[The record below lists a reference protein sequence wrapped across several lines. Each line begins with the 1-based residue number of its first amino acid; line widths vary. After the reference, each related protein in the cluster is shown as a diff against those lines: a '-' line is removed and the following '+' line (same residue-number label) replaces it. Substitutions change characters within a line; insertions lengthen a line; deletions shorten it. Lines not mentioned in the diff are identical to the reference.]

1 MAQKHILLQLQE
13 GISDTTP
20 AVVDEVKR
28 LQKWLKEWGM
38 LGPREAVDGKF
49 GNHTNEAV
57 KSFQQNQ
64 SLQVDGKVGQ
74 NTWAALLKVSPS
86 EVEIIHR
93 PGDAASSGNAYA
105 GFTGNKLIIYNE
117 LKTHSFS
124 DVQCAAILG
133 CWQQES
139 SFNPYAKE
147 GPPPKG
153 LGLAQ
158 WSGSRRGKVPAFTH
172 NVATDIHNQVNLFV
186 EELNTTEKKAGNTLR
201 SATTLAQAMQGMKEF
216 ERYGIAGKRQ
226 EYAEQILNEL
236 QNRV

>member
-1 MAQKHILLQLQE
+1 MAQKHILLQLQD

-20 AVVDEVKR
+20 AVVDEVKL
-28 LQKWLKEWGM
+28 LQKLLKEWGM
-38 LGPREAVDGKF
+38 LGPSEAVDGKF

-57 KSFQQNQ
+57 KSFQQNK

-93 PGDAASSGNAYA
+93 PSGAASSGHAHA

-117 LKTHSFS
+117 LKKHNFS

-139 SFNPYAKE
+139 SFNPYAQE
-147 GPPPKG
+147 PSPGTG

-172 NVATDIHNQVNLFV
+172 DVATDIRNQVKLFV
-186 EELNTTEKKAGNTLR
+186 DELNTTETRAGNTLR
-201 SATTLAQAMQGMKEF
+201 SATTLAEAMEGMKQF
-216 ERYGIAGKRQ
+216 ERFGIAGRRQ
-226 EYAEQILNEL
+226 EFAEQILNEL
-236 QNRV
+236 QNIV